1 MVASSILL
9 TALIINSMMTNTV
22 GILWPLFMQRH
33 FQWTDSQ
40 YSYLLLAAGISSS
53 VALGVLPTM
62 QKRVGPGLTR
72 VAASALSAV
81 CATAGFMIKQ
91 PGGEAVHC
99 ALMLTCLFLCAT
111 LDPSL
116 QAGISLRF
124 LGLWHGRSF
133 GGMAALIGIGSVLAN
148 LISTGV
154 FDATYDSE
162 GFFGGGSSVMLLMGL
177 LQACCAGGLFFVHRR
192 LDQGHYVDLELHS
205 RATEGYSSEDAHTS
219 MLGGTNTE
227 DEGVVVSPGSEPEAR

>member
-1 MVASSILL
+1 
-9 TALIINSMMTNTV
+9 
-22 GILWPLFMQRH
+22 
-33 FQWTDSQ
+33 
-40 YSYLLLAAGISSS
+40 
-53 VALGVLPTM
+53 
-62 QKRVGPGLTR
+62 
-72 VAASALSAV
+72 
-81 CATAGFMIKQ
+81 
-91 PGGEAVHC
+91 
-99 ALMLTCLFLCAT
+99 
-111 LDPSL
+111 
-116 QAGISLRF
+116 
-124 LGLWHGRSF
+124 
-133 GGMAALIGIGSVLAN
+133 VLAN

-192 LDQGHYVDLELHS
+192 LDQGHYVDLVRSPSSAETNRSRITSYAQELHS